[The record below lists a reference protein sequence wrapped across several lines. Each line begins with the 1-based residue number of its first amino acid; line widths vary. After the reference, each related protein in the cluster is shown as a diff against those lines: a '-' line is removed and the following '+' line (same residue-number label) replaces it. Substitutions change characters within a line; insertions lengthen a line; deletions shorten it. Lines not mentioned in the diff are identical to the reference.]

1 MKTKNYTIGEG
12 TRRFLDA
19 LSLYKEF
26 CGAFMDALTEEYG
39 EKQGINFYHEHNEQL
54 ESIERIIMEY
64 LHIRFSWE
72 IGTDKA
78 EITL

>member
-1 MKTKNYTIGEG
+1 
-12 TRRFLDA
+12 
-19 LSLYKEF
+19 
-26 CGAFMDALTEEYG
+26 MDALTEEYG

-64 LHIRFSWE
+64 LRIRFSWE